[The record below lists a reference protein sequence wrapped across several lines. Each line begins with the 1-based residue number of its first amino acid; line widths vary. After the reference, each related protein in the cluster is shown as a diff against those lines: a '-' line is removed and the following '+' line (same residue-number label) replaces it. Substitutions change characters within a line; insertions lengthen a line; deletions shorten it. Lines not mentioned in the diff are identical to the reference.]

1 MPPPN
6 PKPPL
11 IQRVREALARL
22 SGGDV
27 IVANVGQGASDVV
40 VGKNIVKIGTLV
52 VPALPAMIA
61 LVALVVAVALGLW
74 LYLVPATMPPG
85 RFNVAVAEFAEVD
98 TAGRAVETANSRLIS
113 RTLFNTIGGELG
125 QLPADYQAL
134 VWHDSMTF
142 LQKRARIGPIPG
154 ATPAERSAAACERA
168 EKLNADMIVYGV
180 IDSRESPAQLR
191 MQFCVRNVTRDR
203 DMGNLDEL
211 QKVDRLGGPLPIDLP
226 LADVQSSVNPTLR
239 VRTTLLAKL
248 VVGLR
253 YELSSNP
260 NFQFS
265 LRQALAVFENTLSYL
280 DAQGGGADAENGGD
294 LVKYFIGR
302 EHFLL
307 FQDPATPAAERAEHL
322 EHARMAL
329 ERATELNPRYGRA
342 WSALGTVYT
351 QRAQGLPRP
360 ERLSTDDISRAIAA
374 FQSAIAS
381 MQAPRDNAALAEAHL
396 TLAMAYVLHADS
408 SLYLTP
414 PNADQAEQALGQAEQ
429 QVDNSSLLIEPA
441 QNRLLGFAAMARGTI
456 ALERAQIR
464 SRAGDG
470 VGARVQFEQARD
482 AYNQCI
488 AAGKSDPGDQF
499 LQRQIIAKTCAP
511 SVEIVEQALRSLPQ
525 SGGVTQP

>member
-1 MPPPN
+1 MPSPQ
-6 PKPPL
+6 PKAPFL
-11 IQRVREALARL
+11 QRLRQALARL
-22 SGGDV
+22 RGGDV

-40 VGKNIVKIGTLV
+40 VGKNIVKVGTLV
-52 VPALPAMIA
+52 LPALPAVLA
-61 LVALVVAVALGLW
+61 LIALVVAASLGLW

-98 TAGRAVETANSRLIS
+98 AAGRAVVTANSRLIS

-142 LQKRARIGPIPG
+142 LEKRAWIGPIPG
-154 ATPAERSAAACERA
+154 ATPAERSEEACERA
-168 EKLNADMIVYGV
+168 QDLHADMIVYGV
-180 IDSRESPAQLR
+180 IDSRERPALLR
-191 MQFCVRNVTRDR
+191 LQFCVRNATRDR

-211 QKVDRLGGPLPIDLP
+211 QKVDRLGGPLPVDLP
-226 LADVQSSVNPTLR
+226 LADVQSSINPTLR

-265 LRQALAVFENTLSYL
+265 LRQALAVFEGALRYL
-280 DAQGGGADAENGGD
+280 DEQGGGASADNGGD
-294 LVKYFIGR
+294 LVEYFIGR

-307 FQDPATPAAERAEHL
+307 FQDAATPATERADHL
-322 EHARMAL
+322 EQARVAL
-329 ERATELNPRYGRA
+329 ARATELNPRYGRA
-342 WSALGTVYT
+342 WSALGSVYT
-351 QRAQGLPRP
+351 QRAQLLPRP
-360 ERLSTDDISRAIAA
+360 ERLSTDDIARAIAA

-381 MQAPRDNAALAEAHL
+381 MQPPHDNAAQAEAHL
-396 TLAMAYVLHADS
+396 TLAMAHVLQADS

-414 PNADQAEQALGQAEQ
+414 PNVDAAEAALEQAEG
-429 QVDNSSLLIEPA
+429 QVDNGVLLIDPA

-456 ALERAQIR
+456 ALERAQIS
-464 SRAGDG
+464 SRTGDRAS
-470 VGARVQFEQARD
+470 ARALFEQARD

-488 AAGKSDPGDQF
+488 SAGKSDPGDEF

-511 SVEIVEQALRSLPQ
+511 NAQIAEQALRGLPQ
-525 SGGVTQP
+525 SGGVAQP